1 MINEN
6 ITTVSKE
13 EVTKLINE
21 RYVDDVRVGLRTRNC
36 YKITGDVCETLAQ
49 IFICV
54 GSVISFSAGIWNYN
68 YLSYVA
74 GAFGVFSISLHRFSI
89 YAHDESRERTD
100 ETNRILVAIGVG
112 KIVDIV
118 SENNKEII

>member
-6 ITTVSKE
+6 ITAVSKE
-13 EVTKLINE
+13 QVIKLINE
-21 RYVDDVRVGLRTRNC
+21 IYVDDVKIGLRTRNC

-89 YAHDESRERTD
+89 YAHGESRERTD
-100 ETNRILVAIGVG
+100 ETNRILVSIGFG
-112 KIVDIV
+112 KIVDIA
-118 SENNKEII
+118 SENKEII

>member
-6 ITTVSKE
+6 ITAVSKE
-13 EVTKLINE
+13 EVAKLINE
-21 RYVDDVRVGLRTRNC
+21 RYIDDVRVGLRTRNC
-36 YKITGDVCETLAQ
+36 YKITGDICETLAQ

-54 GSVISFSAGIWNYN
+54 GSVVSFSAGIWNYN
-68 YLSYVA
+68 YLSYIA

-89 YAHDESRERTD
+89 YAHGESRERTD

-112 KIVDIV
+112 KIVDIA
-118 SENNKEII
+118 SENKEII

>member
-6 ITTVSKE
+6 ITTFSKE

-74 GAFGVFSISLHRFSI
+74 GAFGVFSISLHRFGI

-112 KIVDIV
+112 KIVDIAP
-118 SENNKEII
+118 ENNKEII

>member
-1 MINEN
+1 MMNEN

-21 RYVDDVRVGLRTRNC
+21 RYIDDVRVGLRTRNC
-36 YKITGDVCETLAQ
+36 YKITGDICETLAQ

-54 GSVISFSAGIWNYN
+54 GSVVSFSAGIWNYN
-68 YLSYVA
+68 YLSYIA
-74 GAFGVFSISLHRFSI
+74 GAFGVLSISLHRFSI
-89 YAHDESRERTD
+89 YAHGESRERTD

-112 KIVDIV
+112 KIVDIA
-118 SENNKEII
+118 SENKETI

>member
-13 EVTKLINE
+13 EVIKLINE
-21 RYVDDVRVGLRTRNC
+21 RYLDDIRVGLRTRNC

-49 IFICV
+49 IFICI

-68 YLSYVA
+68 YLSYIA
-74 GAFGVFSISLHRFSI
+74 GAFGVFSISLHRFGI

-100 ETNRILVAIGVG
+100 ETNKILVAIGVG

-118 SENNKEII
+118 SENKEIV

>member
-6 ITTVSKE
+6 ITTFSKE

-74 GAFGVFSISLHRFSI
+74 GAFGVFSISLHRFGI

-118 SENNKEII
+118 SENKEII